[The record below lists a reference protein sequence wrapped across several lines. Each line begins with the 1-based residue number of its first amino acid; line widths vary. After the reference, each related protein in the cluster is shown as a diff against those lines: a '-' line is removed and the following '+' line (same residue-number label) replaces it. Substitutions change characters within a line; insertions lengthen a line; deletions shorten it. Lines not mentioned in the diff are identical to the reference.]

1 MAELKNVRSSCG
13 GIDISKFF
21 PAFAHTDSIGY
32 FDRSMNRKVM
42 SIRGFIP
49 EEMSSRFLTSLSF
62 DESIHYEFGTGYGD
76 FESPVKASLLPPK
89 EVFVDCGAFHYKNLE
104 VPRFKTG
111 GFAGAITAFENYQKR
126 HLSREVGANYL
137 LCSPDHIIPPGAD
150 DELAEKR
157 VKFTISNARQFIDLV
172 DGEKSVT
179 PVGVVHGRSLEE
191 RKKMTEELID
201 IGYEYLAFGGLVP
214 LARNPRDVLWQLA
227 GCPSYS
233 DDEIAIQSDSPLGI
247 AKEKGVKTHLFG
259 LNSPD
264 WYRWSKRLGI
274 DSFDG
279 SKLSTE
285 GAVNGIIWIEEEFS
299 LDNVPVDAKKLYR
312 RLQVKKIST
321 RDVNTIGDRNK
332 FNFSSDGKLE
342 FKNPGWEYLQSARC
356 TSPKCPHGP
365 EIHHP
370 DPRVTGSI
378 EHNMGR
384 TILNAW
390 TFKSLMEK
398 IDSIC
403 EFAEVSDDESV
414 RNNWGSLEVI

>member
-1 MAELKNVRSSCG
+1 MAELKNVRYSYG
-13 GIDISKFF
+13 GIEISKFF

-32 FDRSMNRKVM
+32 FDHSMNRKVM

-62 DESIHYEFGTGYGD
+62 DESIHYEFGTDHGD
-76 FESPVKASLLPPK
+76 SESPVKANLLPPK

-126 HLSREVGANYL
+126 HLSREVGADYL

-150 DELAEKR
+150 DELAKKR
-157 VKFTISNARQFIDLV
+157 VKFTMSNARQFIDLV
-172 DGEKSVT
+172 DGENSVT

-214 LARNPRDVLWQLA
+214 MARNPRNILWQLA
-227 GCPSYS
+227 GCSPLSGN
-233 DDEIAIQSDSPLGI
+233 DLAIQSDSPLGI
-247 AKEKGVKTHLFG
+247 AKEGGVKTHLFG

-264 WYRWSKRLGI
+264 WYRWSKRLAI

-285 GAVNGIIWIEEEFS
+285 GAVNGIIWIEEDFC
-299 LDNVPVDAKKLYR
+299 LDNVPVDATKLYR
-312 RLQVKKIST
+312 RLQVKKIAN
-321 RDVNTIGDRNK
+321 RDVITTGKRST
-332 FNFSSDGKLE
+332 FHFSQDGKLD
-342 FKNPGWEYLQSARC
+342 FKNPGWKYLQSARC

-365 EIHHP
+365 EIHCP

-403 EFAEVSDDESV
+403 QFAEVCDDELV
-414 RNNWGSLEVI
+414 RYNWGLLEVE